1 MLWHLLSGMLVDFG
15 FDIIWHEKSL
25 FVLSHLRESG
35 SQLTSFCCEIS
46 YDVFLFSVSCWSQI
60 IILPTKS
67 PPLLKKK
74 EEETNVLHYVNQT
87 LTCMCVYR
95 GFIRRPMKHHA
106 KCNYTHCAW
115 HLAPL
120 HKWSLQLGLMKEVI
134 CKTIQKQMTL
144 NFSVS
149 VISSEVCTRT
159 LFSPPDAHITVC
171 FFFCHTIPVWSDMTS
186 CQITTHCQS
195 MRATLNTVK
204 IIVCNLN
211 TTQTFNLSHIYL
223 YHIYFMTC
231 PGCTESKCIKK
242 TGVHFYCRKML
253 IVVCLVEVPWED
265 LCYLVGE
272 IMYGGHITDDWDRRL
287 CRTYIQELFN
297 PKMVRL
303 IVIQIILK

>member
-35 SQLTSFCCEIS
+35 SHLTSFCCEIS
-46 YDVFLFSVSCWSQI
+46 YDVFLFSASCWSQI

-74 EEETNVLHYVNQT
+74 EEEETNVLHYVNQT

-149 VISSEVCTRT
+149 VISSEVRTRT

-171 FFFCHTIPVWSDMTS
+171 FFFFVT
-186 CQITTHCQS
+186 QS
-195 MRATLNTVK
+195 QYDLTWLAVSSQHTVK
-204 IIVCNLN
+204 VWGLLL
-211 TTQTFNLSHIYL
+211 TQ
-223 YHIYFMTC
+223 
-231 PGCTESKCIKK
+231 
-242 TGVHFYCRKML
+242 
-253 IVVCLVEVPWED
+253 
-265 LCYLVGE
+265 
-272 IMYGGHITDDWDRRL
+272 
-287 CRTYIQELFN
+287 
-297 PKMVRL
+297 
-303 IVIQIILK
+303 